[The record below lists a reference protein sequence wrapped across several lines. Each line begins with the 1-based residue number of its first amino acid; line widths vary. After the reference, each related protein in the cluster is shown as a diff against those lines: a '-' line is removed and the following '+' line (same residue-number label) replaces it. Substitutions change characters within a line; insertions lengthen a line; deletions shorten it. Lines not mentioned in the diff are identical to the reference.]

1 MTTQK
6 VSIAVPQEI
15 EATDTA
21 ELTFAVNLAQGYYG
35 IVRTR
40 TSFLAAVKATQQI
53 NMDGELSEWQD
64 TMPFYLNQVSQI
76 KQIEDWGGENDLSVR
91 GYLKW
96 DGEYLYMVMIQ
107 DDVFAR
113 RRLIRISGL
122 ETIDPARSRGI
133 GIDGYHEL
141 GFALGYLGVIGWRW
155 AAADEKDVGPLPD
168 TVKMAVKRTENITCC
183 EA

>member
-15 EATDTA
+15 KATDTA

-53 NMDGELSEWQD
+53 NMDGKLSEWQD

-76 KQIEDWGGENDLSVR
+76 KQIKIGEE
-91 GYLKW
+91 K
-96 DGEYLYMVMIQ
+96 
-107 DDVFAR
+107 
-113 RRLIRISGL
+113 
-122 ETIDPARSRGI
+122 TI
-133 GIDGYHEL
+133 
-141 GFALGYLGVIGWRW
+141 
-155 AAADEKDVGPLPD
+155 
-168 TVKMAVKRTENITCC
+168 
-183 EA
+183 